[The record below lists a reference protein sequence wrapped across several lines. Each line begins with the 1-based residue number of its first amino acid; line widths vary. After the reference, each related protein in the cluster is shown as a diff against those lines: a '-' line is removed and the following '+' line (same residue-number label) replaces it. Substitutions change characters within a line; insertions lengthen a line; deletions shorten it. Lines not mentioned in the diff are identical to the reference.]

1 MALATRDGSPTS
13 SRHSP
18 VDLLLVE
25 DEPAIAD
32 FLIRGLR
39 ANGYRVTHTENGSC
53 GHRLAESDEFSLLI
67 LDWMIPGKPGRLV
80 FAALK
85 DSAPQLPIIVMSAS
99 QEAARHVAREA
110 SRSTRFIRKPFAMPD
125 LLTLIGVLLGDISS
139 RDDPSLE
146 RRPTVPRRNGKE
158 GDGDADDGS

>member
-53 GHRLAESDEFSLLI
+53 GHRLAESEEFSLLI

-85 DSAPQLPIIVMSAS
+85 DSAPQLPILVMSAG
-99 QEAARHVAREA
+99 QEPARHVAQEA
-110 SRSTRFIRKPFAMPD
+110 SRSTRFIRKPFAMSD
-125 LLTLIGVLLGDISS
+125 LLTQIEDLLGDVSS

-146 RRPTVPRRNGKE
+146 GSPDRAPQKGQGGRR
-158 GDGDADDGS
+158 